1 MSFQKYKQTTNKNT
15 AHTVQMA
22 FRKGG
27 RWRGERRKWGLVGQS
42 TSSKH
47 CAALEIN
54 QPLSSLAVKCWGR
67 RNGSSHSEH
76 TWSWPQTVD
85 SHNQQKAPWLRDSIA
100 ERLKRD
106 WQALLTT
113 ATTALCCAA
122 VSLFMCLPFVF
133 CETNGTSGQKGKGH
147 RRSYHSSLGRRNP
160 PGIGTLSNYFLKV
173 STGSQSCVSWV
184 LMENIL
190 KCILTAC
197 WKRG

>member
-15 AHTVQMA
+15 AHTVQTA

-106 WQALLTT
+106 WQALLTSAT
-113 ATTALCCAA
+113 AALRCAA
-122 VSLFMCLPFVF
+122 LRWAFSCACPLSFVKQMGPRGKKVR
-133 CETNGTSGQKGKGH
+133 GTEDHTTLHLVG
-147 RRSYHSSLGRRNP
+147 
-160 PGIGTLSNYFLKV
+160 GTR
-173 STGSQSCVSWV
+173 Q
-184 LMENIL
+184 
-190 KCILTAC
+190 A
-197 WKRG
+197 